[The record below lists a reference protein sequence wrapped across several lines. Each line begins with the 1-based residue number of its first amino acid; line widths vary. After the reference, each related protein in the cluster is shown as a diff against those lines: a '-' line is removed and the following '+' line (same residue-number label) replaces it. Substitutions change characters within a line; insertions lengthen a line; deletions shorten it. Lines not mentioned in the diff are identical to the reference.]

1 MSASASPASSTAA
14 TTPAS
19 SSVAEALL
27 LIGVIDP
34 DGPVHDVCPGQF
46 YGLVRRLAL
55 NKLDVTE
62 SLELA
67 RLLVLGESNVRDLSA
82 ILERLAYGILVDVE
96 RQVTNEYCH
105 APILL
110 LGGFAGG

>member
-1 MSASASPASSTAA
+1 M
-14 TTPAS
+14 
-19 SSVAEALL
+19 
-27 LIGVIDP
+27 
-34 DGPVHDVCPGQF
+34 
-46 YGLVRRLAL
+46 
-55 NKLDVTE
+55 TE

-110 LGGFAGG
+110 LGGFAGGENRLIRGVLDVEPSSPEVGAILLKRCRRARGFLEVDDGYWED